1 MRGLILCCILIIL
14 LLDNSDC
21 WRRRRRRRRAPP
33 VIHGGWSALVLSGKC
48 SKTCG
53 VGIQYKRRTC
63 TNPRPQNGGRQCAGP
78 ASFSVQCNIHSCPQP
93 PPLYTGGGIKY
104 QRVGCYLETVR
115 VLRELVITERDP
127 GSSAWNGNWID
138 WSNWNSY
145 MVGFLNRCAAKVK
158 SKGYKVFAASSYGE
172 CWSER
177 GVTNALAK
185 YSGNSRVD
193 SMCVKENYNNCID
206 VDARCVGKDA
216 GSAVF
221 KIIN

>member
-33 VIHGGWSALVLSGKC
+33 E
-48 SKTCG
+48 
-53 VGIQYKRRTC
+53 
-63 TNPRPQNGGRQCAGP
+63 
-78 ASFSVQCNIHSCPQP
+78 P

-158 SKGYKVFAASSYGE
+158 SKGYKVFAASSYG
-172 CWSER
+172 
-177 GVTNALAK
+177 
-185 YSGNSRVD
+185 
-193 SMCVKENYNNCID
+193 
-206 VDARCVGKDA
+206 
-216 GSAVF
+216 
-221 KIIN
+221 